1 VPDEIVVVFDCV
13 TLVQSLISE
22 RGPAARCLELF
33 ETGRIKIAVSREIL
47 AEAQEVLSRSS
58 LRDRYPLLTD
68 ERVERLIGLLLYR
81 GRVFRQVRDFY
92 EYPRDPDDEP
102 YLNLAIEAR
111 VDFLITWD
119 NDLLDLMKW
128 EREEGR
134 EFQKRFRH
142 LKIVDPVTFLNEI
155 EQRSGEPGS
164 DV

>member
-1 VPDEIVVVFDCV
+1 MPDEIVVVFDCV

-22 RGPAARCLELF
+22 RGPAARCLELL
-33 ETGRIKIAVSREIL
+33 EKGQIRIAVSREIL
-47 AEAQEVLSRSS
+47 AEAREVLSRSS
-58 LRDRYPLLTD
+58 LRDQYPLLTD
-68 ERVERLIGLLLYR
+68 ERVDRLIDLLLYK

-128 EREEGR
+128 DNRDSR
-134 EFQKRFRH
+134 RPKRQARAARATTKRQSVF
-142 LKIVDPVTFLNEI
+142 
-155 EQRSGEPGS
+155 
-164 DV
+164 

>member
-33 ETGRIKIAVSREIL
+33 EKGAIKIAVSREIL
-47 AEAQEVLSRSS
+47 AEAREVLSRSS
-58 LRDRYPLLTD
+58 LRDQYPLLTD
-68 ERVERLIGLLLYR
+68 ERVERLIDLLLYR
-81 GRVFRQVRDFY
+81 GRVFRQVRDLY
-92 EYPRDPDDEP
+92 KYTRDPDDEP

-128 EREEGR
+128 ERDEGR

-155 EQRSGEPGS
+155 ERRSTQP
-164 DV
+164 